1 MDYSIDY
8 VMRKIVFGVF
18 LMCLPISLQAG
29 VMYEERSEYENL
41 SDESRFCLELVE
53 PGVECTLK
61 TSKYSYQGDLK
72 MAGFMG
78 KVLYLL
84 KLVSPFQGMA

>member
-41 SDESRFCLELVE
+41 SEESRFCLELVE
-53 PGVECTLK
+53 PGVAVSYTHLTLP
-61 TSKYSYQGDLK
+61 TICS
-72 MAGFMG
+72 
-78 KVLYLL
+78 V
-84 KLVSPFQGMA
+84 